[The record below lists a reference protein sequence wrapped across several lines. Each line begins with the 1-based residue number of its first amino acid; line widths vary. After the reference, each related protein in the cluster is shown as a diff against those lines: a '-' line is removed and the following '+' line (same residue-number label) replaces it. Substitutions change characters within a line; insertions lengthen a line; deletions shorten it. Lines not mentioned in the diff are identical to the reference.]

1 MWRERTL
8 EGAVEAFLGTHVSR
22 NTDGKGHGPRW
33 EDPLAD
39 FGARAWKATVPCVTA
54 SGRIRW
60 DLVRAILGGAIGV
73 SLPLLVNYLAARR
86 ERGRRLHDLYAE
98 FIAAAYVVHRR
109 FRDAAGAA
117 EGQAPSPTA
126 DGMDDFQRA
135 RVRLL
140 MVERDRAR
148 QRLIE
153 EIAGEAQQML
163 GSSIVPDRMRHADTL
178 RRTCDELVDALKG
191 SLV

>member
-1 MWRERTL
+1 MWNATI
-8 EGAVEAFLGTHVSR
+8 SR
-22 NTDGKGHGPRW
+22 
-33 EDPLAD
+33 
-39 FGARAWKATVPCVTA
+39 VTA

-60 DLVRAILGGAIGV
+60 DLVRAILGGAGGV
-73 SLPLLVNYLAARR
+73 SLPLLVNHLAARR

-109 FRDAAGAA
+109 FMDAAGRP
-117 EGQAPSPTA
+117 EGQAPPPAA
-126 DGMDDFQRA
+126 DGIDEFQRA

-140 MVERDRAR
+140 IVESNRAR

-163 GSSIVPDRMRHADTL
+163 GNSVVQDRMRHADTL
-178 RRTCDELVDALKG
+178 RRKCDELVDTLKG